1 MPNKSVTRCA
11 SRRRQPFSSIV
22 TLKYFQMR
30 SSWLEILENIL
41 IIINILHKYAPQNIY
56 GERTEQVKL
65 LQWICFIFLI
75 KKKKNWLQ
83 SRNAGRQEITLGI
96 FVVECLLNTN
106 NDNHYHRNY
115 KNRMLINYLRLLKL
129 PTKWKNILYNH
140 NSGLLNT
147 ESEWVLSMA
156 RTRVEVTRRHVL
168 YHSDTKHRNQR
179 EREREKKVLD
189 RVWWAFRILVRW
201 CSYLVS

>member
-65 LQWICFIFLI
+65 LQWIRFIFLI
-75 KKKKNWLQ
+75 KKKKIDYSLEMQ
-83 SRNAGRQEITLGI
+83 
-96 FVVECLLNTN
+96 V
-106 NDNHYHRNY
+106 D
-115 KNRMLINYLRLLKL
+115 
-129 PTKWKNILYNH
+129 
-140 NSGLLNT
+140 
-147 ESEWVLSMA
+147 
-156 RTRVEVTRRHVL
+156 
-168 YHSDTKHRNQR
+168 
-179 EREREKKVLD
+179 KK
-189 RVWWAFRILVRW
+189 
-201 CSYLVS
+201 